1 MINLKTNLSKTELKK
16 LKILYKRAFP
26 KAERKPFVMIL
37 HSYAEQKGEI
47 YAVFRGAKFA
57 GLAIILISQEAVLLD
72 YLAIL
77 PKFQSQKIGSAVIS
91 KIMQI
96 YSEKTIFCEI
106 ESTENS
112 QNSLN
117 SAKFKRKKFYLSNG
131 LFGTGIK
138 ISLWGVKME
147 LLSTK
152 KEASFDKYF
161 RIYRHAYGDKF
172 ELKIKNLN
180 SLKSGEK

>member
-26 KAERKPFVMIL
+26 KSERKPFAMIL
-37 HSYAEQKGEI
+37 RSWCENRGEI
-47 YAVFRGAKFA
+47 YGVFSGDKFA
-57 GLAIILISQEAVLLD
+57 GLALTLISPNAVLID

-77 PKFQSQKIGSAVIS
+77 PKFQSQKIGGAVLTNL
-91 KIMQI
+91 MQI
-96 YSEKTIFCEI
+96 YENKTIFCEI
-106 ESTENS
+106 ESTENLENFEKS
-112 QNSLN
+112 N
-117 SAKFKRKKFYLSNG
+117 KFRRKNFYLKNG
-131 LFGTGIK
+131 FKNLGIK

-152 KEASFDKYF
+152 KEASFDEYF
-161 RIYRHAYGDKF
+161 QIYRHAYGDKF

-180 SLKSGEK
+180 LEN

>member
-1 MINLKTNLSKTELKK
+1 MVNLKTNLSKTELKK

-26 KAERKPFVMIL
+26 KSERKPFAMIL
-37 HSYAEQKGEI
+37 RSYAEQKGEI

-106 ESTENS
+106 ESTENL

-131 LFGTGIK
+131 LFSTSIK

-152 KEASFDKYF
+152 KEASFDEYF
-161 RIYRHAYGDKF
+161 QIYRYAYGDKF

-180 SLKSGEK
+180 LEN